1 MHARARYRVRRASGL
16 GGPSREVE
24 TSRSPSLARRG
35 ARHAAA
41 TEAPAVIQ
49 RGQLL
54 SSRPRVARAGSGSS
68 IMHPRIQ
75 ACRAVR
81 LPRASCCLFTIQL
94 THRADTH
101 SANSRTHEQCPLAL
115 HSPTSAVRKKIRAL
129 RVEMK
134 RAAAPCAAGGSM
146 DTQEIAT
153 MDTQEM
159 LVAGNPFHGG
169 RGDRPHA
176 THNQLTARATPSPAP
191 PRIRWSAKPPRSAT

>member
-54 SSRPRVARAGSGSS
+54 SSRPRVARARG
-68 IMHPRIQ
+68 PD
-75 ACRAVR
+75 
-81 LPRASCCLFTIQL
+81 PASCIHVPSACLVPACSQFTGQ
-94 THRADTH
+94 THTVPTVEH
-101 SANSRTHEQCPLAL
+101 TNSVHWPST

>member
-1 MHARARYRVRRASGL
+1 MSGALVVSAGPLAR
-16 GGPSREVE
+16 SRHLAPP
-24 TSRSPSLARRG
+24 RSLAEAPATRR
-35 ARHAAA
+35 AA

-54 SSRPRVARAGSGSS
+54 SSRPRVARAASGSS
-68 IMHPRIQ
+68 IHASR
-75 ACRAVR
+75 RAV
-81 LPRASCCLFTIQL
+81 PSACLVPACSQFSSHTGQ
-94 THRADTH
+94 THTVPTVEH
-101 SANSRTHEQCPLAL
+101 TNSVEQCPPLAL

-146 DTQEIAT
+146 DTHEIAT

-159 LVAGNPFHGG
+159 LVAGNPVHGG
-169 RGDRPHA
+169 RGDRPHT
-176 THNQLTARATPSPAP
+176 THNQLTARTTPSPAP

>member
-1 MHARARYRVRRASGL
+1 MSGALVVSAGPLAR
-16 GGPSREVE
+16 SRHLAPP
-24 TSRSPSLARRG
+24 RSLA
-35 ARHAAA
+35 
-41 TEAPAVIQ
+41 EAPATRQRRRRRRSFRGVSCSAPGRESRARGVRIQ
-49 RGQLL
+49 HHA
-54 SSRPRVARAGSGSS
+54 SA
-68 IMHPRIQ
+68 RIQ

-81 LPRASCCLFTIQL
+81 LPRACLFTI
-94 THRADTH
+94 HRADTH